1 MEKIKKT
8 NELLENVFS
17 SGKNFVIF
25 PFSLIGLVFIGL
37 FYLFSPFYMLAEL
50 FVRELNSILKADSEN
65 DSNGAQIVKNLIGFG
80 LVVAFNFLRAVLLL
94 PLATGYFIASISFVI
109 SSIGRLRVNPFKFSE
124 RASN

>member
-109 SSIGRLRVNPFKFSE
+109 SSIGRFRVNPFGFSE